1 MEDALRA
8 HVEAFGEVPLPDGK
22 VYGPTTVED
31 TTYHTRELYQSMVDE
46 FRTDPGAELADKVAN
61 NAFAATKGS
70 IYDAIDE
77 AHEFAG
83 VKRQKKNA
91 FERIVSAPGVVTKK
105 RRFDGA
111 RTIPK
116 GDRVQC
122 ANAIENATDKHAT
135 ANQSA
140 NLRRQRLCIRGRTSS
155 LSRHAHAKAVWRN
168 VSFVFAPARGSIL
181 ALRDDRI
188 QRHVAIPSAR
198 NDLQLNGDCHD
209 DEEAFLFR

>member
-46 FRTDPGAELADKVAN
+46 FEPILGAELADKVAS

-91 FERIVSAPGVVTKK
+91 FERIVSAPGVVTKETSV
-105 RRFDGA
+105 RWGA
-111 RTIPK
+111 HYPK
-116 GDRVQC
+116 G
-122 ANAIENATDKHAT
+122 
-135 ANQSA
+135 
-140 NLRRQRLCIRGRTSS
+140 
-155 LSRHAHAKAVWRN
+155 
-168 VSFVFAPARGSIL
+168 
-181 ALRDDRI
+181 
-188 QRHVAIPSAR
+188 
-198 NDLQLNGDCHD
+198 
-209 DEEAFLFR
+209 